1 MGLCGAQAEDTC
13 VFSQAV
19 PSRLFF
25 QCPGEGGRGD
35 APRDGRLPHLRVAER
50 RLAGH
55 HLDRLVPLDKCARVV
70 PQEPSARRH
79 GGNLWDPF
87 LHSKTIKNGAKAV
100 KGETSKKQR
109 MKSTFYLV
117 NNTIQ
122 EAKLQYYPVNNTTQN
137 PIFCDFHWKSTFY
150 LVKNQIQKV

>member
-1 MGLCGAQAEDTC
+1 MGTNSGPNSTVQFCPSAVPLPSYEVRVKPSSLNDTLPSLALLVGLCGAQAEDTC
-13 VFSQAV
+13 VFSEAV

-87 LHSKTIKNGAKAV
+87 LRRPLHRP
-100 KGETSKKQR
+100 GEHH
-109 MKSTFYLV
+109 YI
-117 NNTIQ
+117 NW
-122 EAKLQYYPVNNTTQN
+122 
-137 PIFCDFHWKSTFY
+137 H
-150 LVKNQIQKV
+150 